1 MHVPAA
7 KSSNLT
13 ATFSKSIPRQ
23 HTHECPAVIQQQ
35 GSMHVHPIMKAV
47 VSTHLLYAPVADES
61 KSLTDKGSRAALYDA
76 SGLAGAA
83 VGKERSGSV
92 TCC

>member
-1 MHVPAA
+1 MQHAA
-7 KSSNLT
+7 
-13 ATFSKSIPRQ
+13 RQ
-23 HTHECPAVIQQQ
+23 YQ
-35 GSMHVHPIMKAV
+35 GSIHTKSALQQCNNKAACMPTV
-47 VSTHLLYAPVADES
+47 QVAFSIHLLYAPVADES
-61 KSLTDKGSRAALYDA
+61 KSLTDKGSRVVLYDA

>member
-1 MHVPAA
+1 MP
-7 KSSNLT
+7 T
-13 ATFSKSIPRQ
+13 
-23 HTHECPAVIQQQ
+23 
-35 GSMHVHPIMKAV
+35 MKAS

-61 KSLTDKGSRAALYDA
+61 KSLTDKGSSAALYDT